1 MAQYKAPTSKPLI
14 VFDSGLDALQRSIRE
29 IEEEFRVREIDV
41 TFREDRLMLSSVRS
55 SDDAY
60 RFLKEVISDGLEV
73 QEHFVV
79 LYLNHA
85 NHLIGY
91 YRHTK
96 GTINSTQVDVE
107 LIVATGLKIL
117 AKSVILSHNHPS
129 GNSNPSEADKQI
141 TRKIKD
147 AFKYF
152 DVSVL
157 DHLIVTKNSYYSFAD
172 EGELSGFGSRETDN
186 LEGELRRD
194 ILEQLRKVT
203 RVNSP
208 HLWKNLQ
215 TREGYLAMEE
225 EIIRRVVAL
234 QIVPAAIIPQMESEF
249 DEIS

>member
-1 MAQYKAPTSKPLI
+1 MASYKTPAFKPLI
-14 VFDSGLDALQRSIRE
+14 VFDSALDELQRSIRE

-41 TFREDRLMLSSVRS
+41 TFREDRLMLSSISS

-60 RFLKEVISDGLEV
+60 RFLKDVIADGIEV

-85 NHLIGY
+85 NKLIGY
-91 YRHTK
+91 YKHTK

-107 LIVATGLKIL
+107 LLVATGLKIL

-129 GNSNPSEADKQI
+129 GNTNPSEADKVI

-157 DHLIVTKNSYYSFAD
+157 DHIIVTKNGYHSFAD
-172 EGELSGFGSRETDN
+172 EGELSGFGTKETDE
-186 LEGELRRD
+186 LEVVLRDD
-194 ILEQLRKVT
+194 ILRQLRKVT
-203 RVNSP
+203 MVNSP
-208 HLWKNLQ
+208 HIWQKIQ
-215 TREGYLAMEE
+215 TREGYQNLEE

-234 QIVPAAIIPQMESEF
+234 QIVPAAIIPQMEMEM
-249 DEIS
+249 EE